1 MADGNGG
8 QIIDNVVYDNA
19 DRGIQ
24 LYPDAH
30 RTLVLHNTVD
40 GNGSG
45 VVYSER
51 SSGNRVRDNI
61 FTNSVVRW
69 NAETFNL
76 WGRGNLFAGN
86 CVRAGNRNSRYNE
99 NGGVALPRMVAQHG
113 NRRAHRDVYF
123 SRRAGDFRIRRN
135 SSCAGK
141 GAPDWVAG
149 P

>member
-1 MADGNGG
+1 MADGSGG
-8 QIIDNVVYDNA
+8 EIVDNVVYDNA

-30 RTLVLHNTVD
+30 GTLVLHNTVD

-51 SSGNRVRDNI
+51 SSGNQVRDNI

-76 WGRGNLFAGN
+76 YGHGNLFAGN
-86 CVRAGNRNSRYNE
+86 CVRAGNRNREYNE
-99 NGGVALPRMVAQHG
+99 HGGVALSPMVSQHG
-113 NRRAHRDVYF
+113 NHRARGGVYF
-123 SRRAGDFRIRRN
+123 SRRAGDFRIHRGN
-135 SSCAGK
+135 SCAGK
-141 GAPDWVAG
+141 GAPDWVAA